1 MTFPRIKIAD
11 LLRRFRRKKKFN
23 SCVFYRQV
31 NTHYIDSEKFD
42 SAEKDLNFV
51 KDPIP
56 KTLKLK

>member
-1 MTFPRIKIAD
+1 M
-11 LLRRFRRKKKFN
+11 
-23 SCVFYRQV
+23 FYRQV
-31 NTHYIDSEKFD
+31 NIHYIDSEKFD